1 MSMKVLSKNCQRRT
15 QVLNVKI
22 TVPNEKN
29 LWGPHETRPHPPF
42 SLSFSLWDSKII
54 SWDSKI
60 ILWDSKII
68 LWDSKFSPK
77 FLSKFF
83 SRNFKPHPP
92 FSWHDFLWVPPSLF
106 LLVDTPE
113 RFWYTGTHD

>member
-1 MSMKVLSKNCQRRT
+1 MKVLSKNCQEYT

-54 SWDSKI
+54 PRSFYGTPS
-60 ILWDSKII
+60 
-68 LWDSKFSPK
+68 FP
-77 FLSKFF
+77 SKFF

-92 FSWHDFLWVPPSLF
+92 FSGTISYGFPPSLF